1 MAGKSAGRVVH
12 VDVLGQP
19 YAVRSELDP
28 AYIAELANYVDQK
41 MQLAAGELS
50 TSDTTRVAV
59 IVAMNIADELF
70 RVRAAGVGIEQQVL
84 TRTAE
89 IERLVDSALRDAAL
103 GAAADKARIA

>member
-1 MAGKSAGRVVH
+1 MAARSAGRVVH
-12 VDVLGQP
+12 VDVLGQS

-50 TSDTTRVAV
+50 TADVTRVAV
-59 IVAMNIADELF
+59 IVAMNLADELF
-70 RVRAAGVGIEQQVL
+70 RVRAAGAGIEEQVL

-89 IERLVDSALRDAAL
+89 IERMVDAAL
-103 GAAADKARIA
+103 GTATDTARIA